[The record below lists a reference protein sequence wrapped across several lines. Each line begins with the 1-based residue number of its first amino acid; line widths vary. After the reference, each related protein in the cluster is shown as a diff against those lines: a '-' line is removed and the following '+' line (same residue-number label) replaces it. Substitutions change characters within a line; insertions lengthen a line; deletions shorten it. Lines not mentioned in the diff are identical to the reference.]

1 MRRCWRSMVKIDR
14 DFPLEEAGLFGCAV
28 LTGVGAVVNTGRVPP
43 GSSVAVVGLG
53 GVGLN
58 ALLAAQLAGAARIV
72 AVDVVDEKLALARQL
87 GATDRWEEH
96 TSELKSLLRLSYAVF
111 CLKKNI

>member
-1 MRRCWRSMVKIDR
+1 MGVSAFAQHAVCSRRSLVKIDR
-14 DFPLEEAGLFGCAV
+14 DLPLEEAALFGCAV
-28 LTGVGAVVNTGRVPP
+28 LTGVGAVVNTARVPP

-72 AVDVVDEKLALARQL
+72 AVDVVDDKLALARQL
-87 GATDRWEEH
+87 GRSEEH
-96 TSELKSLLRLSYAVF
+96 TSELQS
-111 CLKKNI
+111 

>member
-1 MRRCWRSMVKIDR
+1 MRISDWSSDVCSSDLKIDR
-14 DFPLEEAGLFGCAV
+14 DLPLEEAALFGCAV
-28 LTGVGAVVNTGRVPP
+28 LTGVGAVVNTARVPP

-72 AVDVVDEKLALARQL
+72 AVDVVDDKLALARQL
-87 GATDRWEEH
+87 GATDTFNEIGRAH
-96 TSELKSLLRLSYAVF
+96 V
-111 CLKKNI
+111 